1 MALSNILAWSN
12 VWRNVKQLDKD
23 KNGFIDKTDFQQLIQ
38 DYFPKQ
44 MEGNSLYL
52 YCKQNE
58 SSFDKKLLNYLQ
70 IKQKINSEVTL
81 KLKELKEMNMIL
93 KEQQ

>member
-1 MALSNILAWSN
+1 
-12 VWRNVKQLDKD
+12 
-23 KNGFIDKTDFQQLIQ
+23 
-38 DYFPKQ
+38 

-58 SSFDKKLLNYLQ
+58 SSFDKKLINYLQ
-70 IKQKINSEVTL
+70 IKQKINAEVTL
-81 KLKELKEMNMIL
+81 KLKELKDVNMIL